1 MTTLKQIVNAENESK
16 SLIEQAYLQQAEQI
30 KETKDFLENEQYL
43 LDLKIKEAFL
53 NAQESENNELLKL
66 KNQSLE
72 KINQISKS
80 INESTVEE
88 KNKVL
93 KQILAELMI
102 L

>member
-43 LDLKIKEAFL
+43 LDLKIKEALL
-53 NAQESENNELLKL
+53 NAQELENNELLKF